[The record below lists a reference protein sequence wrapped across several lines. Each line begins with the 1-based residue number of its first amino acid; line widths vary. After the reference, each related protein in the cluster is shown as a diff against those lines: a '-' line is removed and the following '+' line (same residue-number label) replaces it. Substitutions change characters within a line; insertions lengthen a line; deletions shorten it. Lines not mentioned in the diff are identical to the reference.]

1 MDLADKP
8 ASRTGGVTWWRG
20 KSPRPKPSGDRERS
34 REGSREKKANGHIG
48 WRYHIPE
55 ADTDVSTPVIVA
67 WAWIRWA
74 GARELNLGLARNE
87 RCQRLEPEEAE
98 GEVAPRSWEER

>member
-20 KSPRPKPSGDRERS
+20 NLRGQSHQGI
-34 REGSREKKANGHIG
+34 EGGAEKVLGKKANGHIG